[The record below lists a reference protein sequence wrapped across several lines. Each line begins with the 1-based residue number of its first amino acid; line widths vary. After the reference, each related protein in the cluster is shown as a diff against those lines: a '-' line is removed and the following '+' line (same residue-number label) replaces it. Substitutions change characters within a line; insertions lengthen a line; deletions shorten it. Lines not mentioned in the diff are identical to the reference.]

1 MSPPEFILTMTVV
14 SSIIG
19 LVFFFAVPVRKAML
33 RRIEGSGPAHD
44 PEVLAEVDHLRERMG
59 ELEERLDF
67 TERLLAQQRDAAE
80 LPPGGSR

>member
-19 LVFFFAVPVRKAML
+19 LVFFFAVPVRKSLL
-33 RRIEGSGPAHD
+33 RRIEGAPPASD
-44 PEVLAEVDHLRERMG
+44 PELMAEVDHLRDRLG

-67 TERLLAQQRDAAE
+67 TERLLAQQRDAAG
-80 LPPGGSR
+80 LPPGGGR